1 MGILRADRITGLGG
15 ANAIKGSVFFGNNID
30 STGGATGYNYLI
42 TERSDNFTF
51 GTGDIT
57 IEGWF
62 FCPHLSSDTNYQ
74 ALVGDTFYYNY
85 GGDSNNGFTFYI
97 EDAQLNLWNDVSN
110 SVVSG
115 GTIPENKWT
124 HLAWTRESGSNRIFV
139 NGSLVGT
146 ASDSTNYNDTALII
160 GVNKVGQTSGSDA
173 GQFPFS
179 GFASN
184 VRVLKGRALYTAAFT
199 PPVGELQ
206 VIDNTVLLCCQSPGN
221 VLQES
226 TGVTLTAPRINN
238 SAGAQASHFT
248 PHSPTTF
255 NPDITDQGTNFGS
268 TYSGA
273 FKFDSQSYMVLPGGI
288 TRDRYPKSTGDI
300 VSDNLIFHLD
310 GGDSKSYA
318 GVSTSGSI
326 IYDLKEGTNSTGV
339 GIATMDTGH
348 SDFERVN
355 WVPDNRGCFRQSS
368 DSNFGTITGNMI
380 TFPQISLGN
389 DNYTINVWVKL
400 NSRADGGDE
409 IMHVVSNKDGGPVSF
424 NAHLRMNSN
433 YARIGAQAYYSSW
446 TYRYS
451 TTTEIK
457 PGFWYMLTWV
467 NTAQYTGKMYVNG
480 ELQTLDDG
488 NTTWNSRTSNNTP
501 LNATSYAGGETFDG
515 WIGQIQFYSDT
526 LSETEILQNYNAHK
540 CRYVY

>member
-1 MGILRADRITGLGG
+1 
-15 ANAIKGSVFFGNNID
+15 
-30 STGGATGYNYLI
+30 
-42 TERSDNFTF
+42 
-51 GTGDIT
+51 
-57 IEGWF
+57 
-62 FCPHLSSDTNYQ
+62 
-74 ALVGDTFYYNY
+74 
-85 GGDSNNGFTFYI
+85 
-97 EDAQLNLWNDVSN
+97 
-110 SVVSG
+110 
-115 GTIPENKWT
+115 
-124 HLAWTRESGSNRIFV
+124 
-139 NGSLVGT
+139 
-146 ASDSTNYNDTALII
+146 
-160 GVNKVGQTSGSDA
+160 
-173 GQFPFS
+173 
-179 GFASN
+179 
-184 VRVLKGRALYTAAFT
+184 
-199 PPVGELQ
+199 
-206 VIDNTVLLCCQSPGN
+206 
-221 VLQES
+221 
-226 TGVTLTAPRINN
+226 
-238 SAGAQASHFT
+238 
-248 PHSPTTF
+248 
-255 NPDITDQGTNFGS
+255 
-268 TYSGA
+268 
-273 FKFDSQSYMVLPGGI
+273 MVLPGGI

-368 DSNFGTITGNMI
+368 DSNFVTITGNMI

-400 NSRADGGDE
+400 NSRAEGGDE
-409 IMHVVSNKDGGPVSF
+409 IMTVIGNKDGGPVSF
-424 NAHLRMNSN
+424 GGHLRMNSN
-433 YARIGAQAYYSSW
+433 YARIGAHAYYSSW